1 MNPLE
6 SFIQKRKLKPVAKE
20 YTEIKLVLPESTK
33 DIDLL
38 SLDEQDKDVSNDNV
52 KGKISVTIVDERT
65 KGKKYDRELLNTRI
79 SKKKMEQKYFKNM
92 GNEGNIEPS
101 KEPEAIMEND
111 NKKAPKAKK
120 LKKKIILKIGDT
132 EKAEKDEDENENEN
146 QEDKPQKKTRIVRKT
161 KGISNIPLEEWLSI
175 NNQPIVERLPPKS
188 AKLNIKVSSYIMN
201 NREIYV
207 NFIKSL

>member
-79 SKKKMEQKYFKNM
+79 SKKKMEQK
-92 GNEGNIEPS
+92 IS
-101 KEPEAIMEND
+101 KFM
-111 NKKAPKAKK
+111 
-120 LKKKIILKIGDT
+120 IL
-132 EKAEKDEDENENEN
+132 N
-146 QEDKPQKKTRIVRKT
+146 
-161 KGISNIPLEEWLSI
+161 
-175 NNQPIVERLPPKS
+175 
-188 AKLNIKVSSYIMN
+188 
-201 NREIYV
+201 
-207 NFIKSL
+207 